1 MSTVPLPGRSPS
13 RLRPKYLLFAFIG
26 LMIAYVLYHNESFL
40 IDSADPVWKHYAII
54 KGTLLP
60 HGIAGA
66 IALFLGISQFS
77 SRLRSRHT
85 ALHRTLGRIYICA
98 VAIAAP
104 LGVLTQFL
112 DELDGVPRSFTI
124 ATAVD
129 ASLWLLATGVAYWC
143 IRNRR
148 IEQHR
153 QWMTRSFAV
162 ALVFLQV
169 RVIGGLTGWEQ
180 LGDAAVET
188 IVWTCVALAYP
199 LADLTLLIEERL
211 RSRAADR
218 SRGVP
223 PHAGKPPQ
231 NATAN
236 LQADD

>member
-1 MSTVPLPGRSPS
+1 
-13 RLRPKYLLFAFIG
+13 
-26 LMIAYVLYHNESFL
+26 
-40 IDSADPVWKHYAII
+40 VWKHYAII

-66 IALFLGISQFS
+66 IALFLGVSQFS
-77 SRLRSRHT
+77 SRLRTRHT
-85 ALHRTLGRIYICA
+85 RVHRVLGRIYICA

-104 LGVLTQFL
+104 LGVLTQYL
-112 DELDGVPRSFTI
+112 DELEGGARSFTI
-124 ATAVD
+124 AAAVD

-169 RVIGGLTGWEQ
+169 RVIAGVTGWEQ

-211 RSRAADR
+211 RARAADR
-218 SRGVP
+218 ARGTP
-223 PHAGKPPQ
+223 PRAGDPGQHA
-231 NATAN
+231 AASA
-236 LQADD
+236 QADD